1 MSIVYDVCSDSYV
14 VAKACMY
21 TRRRARDVGHAR
33 CDRGAR
39 MRMRGAEVRTL
50 YIRERYTSDSRHT
63 GGTPQQALRM
73 VKTQYH
79 FTHIQHEYLLRI
91 KPRIMPS

>member
-1 MSIVYDVCSDSYV
+1 MSIVYDACSDSYV

-39 MRMRGAEVRTL
+39 MRMRGAEVRTYVHTYAKGTRPMAGTLEELHNKL
-50 YIRERYTSDSRHT
+50 YEW
-63 GGTPQQALRM
+63 
-73 VKTQYH
+73 
-79 FTHIQHEYLLRI
+79 
-91 KPRIMPS
+91 